1 MNHAVFNYWMHVPLQ
16 IQWGNIMNA
25 DFLKKDLVHITY
37 NDVLFACGS
46 V

>member
-25 DFLKKDLVHITY
+25 DFLKKRFDTY
-37 NDVLFACGS
+37 YL
-46 V
+46 